1 MHGEPIYD
9 RAGGAPA
16 FARLTHALHERCVA
30 DPVLN
35 HPFDRP
41 DLKPDHLER
50 LASYLA
56 EVCGGP
62 PVYSTSYG
70 GESAM
75 QEVHACNE
83 PHEEM
88 YGRFLDC
95 FVLAMDDAGLPGD
108 VLGAMQ
114 SFMEGALSGMRAYA
128 APGSVVPPGL
138 PMPHVSW
145 R

>member
-1 MHGEPIYD
+1 MEIYD
-9 RAGGAPA
+9 EVGGDPA
-16 FARLTHALHERCVA
+16 FARLALALHERCVA

-56 EVCGGP
+56 EVFGGP
-62 PVYSTSYG
+62 PVYSGSHG
-70 GESAM
+70 GETAM

-95 FVLAMDDAGLPGD
+95 FVTAIDDAGFPDEPG
-108 VLGAMQ
+108 LRAAMR
-114 SFMEGALSGMRAYA
+114 SFMEGALARMRAYA
-128 APGSVVPPGL
+128 Q
-138 PMPHVSW
+138 
-145 R
+145 

>member
-1 MHGEPIYD
+1 MKIYD
-9 RAGGAPA
+9 QVGGGPA
-16 FARLTHALHERCVA
+16 FARLALALHERCVA

-56 EVCGGP
+56 EVFGGP
-62 PVYSTSYG
+62 PVYSRSYG
-70 GESAM
+70 GETAM

-83 PHEEM
+83 PQVEM

-95 FVLAMDDAGLPGD
+95 FVTAIDDAGFADEPG
-108 VLGAMQ
+108 LRTAMR
-114 SFMEGALSGMRAYA
+114 SFMETALARMQAYA
-128 APGSVVPPGL
+128 PAGSTVPPDL
-138 PMPHVSW
+138 PMPHA
-145 R
+145 

>member
-1 MHGEPIYD
+1 MNGESIFD
-9 RAGGAPA
+9 RAGGEAA

-35 HPFDRP
+35 HPFGHP
-41 DLKPDHLER
+41 GLKPDHLER

-62 PVYSTSYG
+62 AVYSTAYG

-75 QEVHACNE
+75 REVHACNE

-95 FVLAMDDAGLPGD
+95 FVGATQDAELPGE
-108 VLGAMQ
+108 VRGALR
-114 SFMEGALSGMRAYA
+114 SFMESALARMRAYA
-128 APGSVVPPGL
+128 PAGSVVPPE
-138 PMPHVSW
+138 
-145 R
+145 